1 MQLTLQTFNDG
12 HWQDAFVIN
21 IATPEAGKHSRVSLQ
36 ANTTYAA
43 AYFDE
48 TGSRSF
54 SAMYPV
60 NPMDVYSFNSWPG
73 VFEDIMPMGYARTIW
88 LNILGMQQQS
98 VTMQD
103 IALLRAGTIA
113 PVGNLRLKE
122 SVEMAAGQQVTAL
135 QQMRFEQQQVIERNH
150 DFLNYARQRGA
161 VSGGATGAG
170 GAAPKL
176 LVRLSPQHEVWIDT
190 LQNDNSP
197 DEHYLVKFPRG
208 NTAIDQDILRAEY
221 HYYCE
226 LAELGFTSMDV
237 TKLQLHEGSKQPSLW
252 LPRFDREFSANAVQR
267 YGVESVFSLLNKPAG
282 SHLKHEEVLKV
293 LTQVVNDQTT
303 AALTA
308 EYLKRDLLNLVF
320 GNSDNHGRNMA
331 VLKNAA
337 KVSLAPIYDFAPMKA
352 DPEVVIRTTHWSN
365 TFERGGDI
373 DWLRLC
379 DNLACYGEPE
389 LFKTELRQLAA
400 KLQHLAGRLTAR
412 GVPESI
418 MQMPVMGFA
427 YLETRL
433 QQWGLLA

>member
-1 MQLTLQTFNDG
+1 MQLTLQAFNDG
-12 HWQDAFVIN
+12 HWQDAFVIT
-21 IATPEAGKHSRVSLQ
+21 IAAPEAGKHSRVSLQ
-36 ANTTYAA
+36 ARTTYAA

-48 TGSRSF
+48 MGSRSF
-54 SAMYPV
+54 SVMYPV

-73 VFEDIMPMGYARTIW
+73 VFEDIMPMGYARTLW
-88 LNILGMQQQS
+88 LDMLGLQQQPLA
-98 VTMQD
+98 VQD
-103 IALLRAGTIA
+103 LTLLQAGTIA

-122 SVEMAAGQQVTAL
+122 SVEMAVMQQVNAL
-135 QQMRFEQQQVIERNH
+135 EQMRFEQQQVIERDH

-176 LVRLSPQHEVWIDT
+176 LVRLNPQREMWIDT
-190 LQNDNSP
+190 LQNDNSA

-208 NTAIDQDILRAEY
+208 NTAIDQDILRTEY

-226 LAELGFTSMDV
+226 LAELGFASMDV
-237 TKLQLHEGSKQPSLW
+237 AKLQLHEGSKQPSLW
-252 LPRFDREFSANAVQR
+252 LPRFDREFSSNAVQR

-293 LTQVVNDQTT
+293 LIQVVNSQT
-303 AALTA
+303 AAELTA
-308 EYLKRDLLNLVF
+308 EYLKRDLLNVVF

-331 VLKNAA
+331 VLKHAA
-337 KVSLAPIYDFAPMKA
+337 AVSLAPIYDFAPMKA
-352 DPEVVIRTTHWSN
+352 DPEVVMRTTHWSN
-365 TFERGGDI
+365 TFERGGDV
-373 DWLRLC
+373 DWLGLC
-379 DNLACYGEPE
+379 DNLACYGEAE

-400 KLQHLAGRLTAR
+400 KLQHLPERLTER
-412 GVPESI
+412 GVPASI

-433 QQWGLLA
+433 QKWGLLP